1 MGRILKNRLSA
12 LRVKSKEK
20 VDNWNN
26 FFISNSATIKEEM
39 CPVDMCPSVY
49 LGAKCSRIFSFDEV
63 SEDVVNKHLLALDSQ
78 KATGCDEISAKFLKL
93 VRTFICKP
101 LTIIINMSIRL
112 NSVPNIWKQANVI
125 PLFKGGD
132 MDIFGNFRPI
142 SVLPIMA
149 KILERIT
156 YDMIFDHFTIN
167 QLFSQHQ
174 SGFKP
179 GHSTQDVLLHLC
191 DDWEKAMDKKLV
203 TGVVFLDMK
212 KAFDCVDHDILFIK
226 LFHYGFGVNAL
237 SWIKDYFKS
246 RKQRV
251 VSNGMVSNWMGKY

>member
-1 MGRILKNRLSA
+1 
-12 LRVKSKEK
+12 
-20 VDNWNN
+20 
-26 FFISNSATIKEEM
+26 
-39 CPVDMCPSVY
+39 MCPSIY

-63 SEDVVNKHLLALDSQ
+63 SEDVVNKHLLALDS
-78 KATGCDEISAKFLKL
+78 TGCDEISAKFLKL

-125 PLFKGGD
+125 PLYKGGD
-132 MDIFGNFRPI
+132 IDIRNFRPI

-156 YDMIFDHFTIN
+156 YDMIFDPFSIN

-179 GHSTQDVLLHLC
+179 GHSTQGVLLHLC
-191 DDWEKAMDKKLV
+191 DDWAKEVGYWCCFSGYEK
-203 TGVVFLDMK
+203 
-212 KAFDCVDHDILFIK
+212 
-226 LFHYGFGVNAL
+226 GF
-237 SWIKDYFKS
+237 
-246 RKQRV
+246 
-251 VSNGMVSNWMGKY
+251 